1 MVVQKPSHLTLQS
14 LANLTAKG
22 FPYRS
27 TQLRVSL
34 TRVSQVMT
42 LWSLTRVV
50 WGIATLLVF
59 VYNIELLQDSDTPV
73 WSFVV
78 LLLMFFVCEIL
89 PIIVLLDY
97 SYLPLV
103 GLERLDMRWA
113 DEQGETLTDP
123 RTSTNMH
130 STTTASISSNSP
142 ARSVRW
148 HDDSLGDPLLPPDP
162 CPVQE

>member
-1 MVVQKPSHLTLQS
+1 
-14 LANLTAKG
+14 
-22 FPYRS
+22 
-27 TQLRVSL
+27 
-34 TRVSQVMT
+34 MT
-42 LWSLTRVV
+42 LWSLTRIV

-89 PIIVLLDY
+89 PIIALLDY

-103 GLERLDMRWA
+103 GLERLEMRWA
-113 DEQGETLTDP
+113 EEQGETF
-123 RTSTNMH
+123 TNPTI
-130 STTTASISSNSP
+130 SNNLYPTTTTSVSSNSP

-148 HDDSLGDPLLPPDP
+148 RDDTLVDPLLPPDQR
-162 CPVQE
+162 PVQE